1 MYNPPLETATDVLAF
16 RQIIHANQF
25 PADPARCN
33 RSLILY
39 DDAVTAGLGY
49 TARLLGR
56 ALLVAVREQRV
67 LINAP
72 HPTARWCGRWP
83 YTLAC
88 HYEAWTHCPLP
99 ANLSGI
105 GKWTHRSAYHD
116 GRVEPAA
123 GSGKGK
129 GHAKKEAMRTPAAD
143 MVRISTSQIFKES
156 FFYKFHQPRASPRV
170 EPPAP
175 PSGAAHTEAEAPAAP
190 ASRSRGRGVAVRAA
204 LPAAVMGARG
214 GAMRDAEQG
223 AARRQLGWFQM
234 PSALP
239 DDRAPPASLDHLT
252 VRTPERSRS
261 ILEACPGPSSL
272 SEAAPLPL
280 RTLPFR
286 PAGNF
291 IVLHVRVSEEKS
303 RERGKQMPPLGA
315 YPRAAAAALLKAN
328 VSRVFLQ
335 TATQL
340 VRNAVHPV

>member
-1 MYNPPLETATDVLAF
+1 MYNPPLETAADVLAF

-56 ALLVAVREQRV
+56 ALLVAVREQCV
-67 LINAP
+67 LINAR

-156 FFYKFHQPRASPRV
+156 FFYKFHQ
-170 EPPAP
+170 
-175 PSGAAHTEAEAPAAP
+175 
-190 ASRSRGRGVAVRAA
+190 
-204 LPAAVMGARG
+204 L
-214 GAMRDAEQG
+214 
-223 AARRQLGWFQM
+223 
-234 PSALP
+234 
-239 DDRAPPASLDHLT
+239 
-252 VRTPERSRS
+252 
-261 ILEACPGPSSL
+261 
-272 SEAAPLPL
+272 L
-280 RTLPFR
+280 RPF
-286 PAGNF
+286 
-291 IVLHVRVSEEKS
+291 
-303 RERGKQMPPLGA
+303 
-315 YPRAAAAALLKAN
+315 
-328 VSRVFLQ
+328 
-335 TATQL
+335 
-340 VRNAVHPV
+340 